1 MTAILGGGQIIG
13 PLCPYAYMCCIYSLQ
28 MSVEETEQ
36 LLDKLGI
43 PAAEGGGVPYNNLI
57 PYLVQAI
64 EGPQ

>member
-1 MTAILGGGQIIG
+1 MNVIPAVLYI
-13 PLCPYAYMCCIYSLQ
+13 LQ

-36 LLDKLGI
+36 LLDSLGI
-43 PAAEGGGVPYNNLI
+43 SAAESGGVPYNSIL

>member
-1 MTAILGGGQIIG
+1 
-13 PLCPYAYMCCIYSLQ
+13 

-43 PAAEGGGVPYNNLI
+43 PAAESGGVPYNNLL

>member
-1 MTAILGGGQIIG
+1 MP
-13 PLCPYAYMCCIYSLQ
+13 PLPLPICCICRRCADMCIYYSLQ

-43 PAAEGGGVPYNNLI
+43 PAAESGGVPYNNLL